1 VNLTYLVRK
10 TLRIYRKPIRLIRN
24 ITISL
29 ERKEWKRY
37 HCGNYTDLDECRCPA
52 HGLECEPSKTIK
64 MWGWQIR
71 ILTKRGRVWT
81 KYPSRW
87 WP

>member
-1 VNLTYLVRK
+1 MNLTDLVRK
-10 TLRIYRKPIRLIRN
+10 TPRLCRKPAHLFRDMK
-24 ITISL
+24 ISL

-52 HGLECEPSKTIK
+52 HGLEYEPSKIMK

-71 ILTKRGRVWT
+71 ILVKRGRVWT
-81 KYPSRW
+81 KHTQDW
-87 WP
+87 WS